1 MKVVDPAQ
9 NPEGATP
16 LDPDEAEGLLHG
28 HVTMRGELDELEQLN
43 IAQGLMWMLAR
54 PHFDILEHGN
64 IEELHSR
71 LFGEVWAW
79 AGTYRRT
86 EKTIG
91 VDPVTISVDLRDLLD
106 DARYW
111 AKNKT
116 YAPLEAAARFH
127 HRLVQIHPFPNG
139 NGRHARISADAYLS
153 TYFEHDAVDWN
164 AGQTLINNSERR
176 NTYIAALRLA
186 DGHDFRALFD
196 FVGMGKLNS

>member
-1 MKVVDPAQ
+1 
-9 NPEGATP
+9 
-16 LDPDEAEGLLHG
+16 
-28 HVTMRGELDELEQLN
+28 MRGELDELEQLN

-91 VDPVTISVDLRDLLD
+91 VDPVTISVDLRHLLD